1 MRPAASG
8 TWRRAGRWKQRKQ
21 WNVAAHPNQ
30 NSTPE
35 CAETRIE
42 HLHAESAGSAVA
54 DILAR
59 ARMRGARAKLA
70 FAGEIE
76 PGEAWQLL
84 AADAAELA
92 DVRTAEERKFV
103 GYVPNSVHVAWATG
117 TAMIRNPHFVRELDW
132 KVRKD
137 AVVLFLCR
145 SAKRSASAA
154 ELATT
159 SGWSNAF
166 NVLEGFEGDLDDR
179 RHRGTIAGWRLR
191 GLPWVQD

>member
-1 MRPAASG
+1 
-8 TWRRAGRWKQRKQ
+8 
-21 WNVAAHPNQ
+21 VAAHPIQ

-35 CAETRIE
+35 CPEPRGDHRA
-42 HLHAESAGSAVA
+42 AGSAGTAVA

-59 ARMRGARAKLA
+59 ARTRGARAKLA

-76 PGEAWQLL
+76 PEEAWRLF
-84 AADAAELA
+84 AADTAELV
-92 DVRTAEERKFV
+92 DVRTAEERRFV

-137 AVVLFLCR
+137 AIVLFLCR

-166 NVLEGFEGDLDDR
+166 NILEGFEGDLDDR